1 MKITKLV
8 TLLIL
13 LTVLIVVVAQNTA
26 PVQAR
31 FFWLTAEIPA
41 VVLLF
46 LTAVGG
52 FILGLIAALFIKTGT
67 NPKEQEKSAI

>member
-1 MKITKLV
+1 MKITKV
-8 TLLIL
+8 IILLIL
-13 LTVLIVVVAQNTA
+13 LVVLIVVVVQNTA

-46 LTAVGG
+46 LTAVVG
-52 FILGLIAALFIKTGT
+52 FILGLIVALLIKNGKKS
-67 NPKEQEKSAI
+67 KERGNRE

>member
-1 MKITKLV
+1 MKITKLII
-8 TLLIL
+8 LLIL
-13 LTVLIVVVAQNTA
+13 SVVLIVVVAQNTA

-46 LTAVGG
+46 FTAVGG
-52 FILGLIAALFIKTGT
+52 FILGLIVALLIKTGT
-67 NPKEQEKSAI
+67 NPKENGKNE

>member
-1 MKITKLV
+1 MKITKLI
-8 TLLIL
+8 IL
-13 LTVLIVVVAQNTA
+13 LVLSVALIVVVAQNTA

-52 FILGLIAALFIKTGT
+52 FIMGIIVALLIKNGT
-67 NPKEQEKSAI
+67 KPKERGKKK

>member
-1 MKITKLV
+1 MKITKLII
-8 TLLIL
+8 LLIL
-13 LTVLIVVVAQNTA
+13 ATVLIVVVAQNTA

-41 VVLLF
+41 IVLLF

-52 FILGLIAALFIKTGT
+52 FILGLIVALLIKNGT
-67 NPKEQEKSAI
+67 IPKENGKKE

>member
-1 MKITKLV
+1 MKITKLII
-8 TLLIL
+8 LLIL
-13 LTVLIVVVAQNTA
+13 SVALIVVVAQNTT

-52 FILGLIAALFIKTGT
+52 FIMGIIVALLIKNGT
-67 NPKEQEKSAI
+67 KPKERGKKK